1 MLPQFVHLPLRRAS
15 LRRAPRLHLRSI
27 VTSSIEPSLDAR
39 IERPETF
46 VLTESSLYSNST
58 NTNTSWREAFE
69 SFYPKQGLHFSSI
82 DMLRSA
88 DESTTQKIT
97 SVKSLEQILASDVSH
112 LATSIGIGAAHTVLI
127 ARGPIQCLAA
137 QYFLE
142 SLPLAG
148 LVLVDP
154 LLLPDDGRVKKH
166 SATSSEEVVDNR
178 WESSLQDFMSLLDG
192 NAPNMYKHAGKI
204 VGDSAT
210 HPLFL
215 GDRTATATN
224 TIPTQLSES
233 KSTLLDIE
241 LSLLNSIARNKHRQQ
256 LLLEPGIV
264 PMLIFYSSGVNN
276 DYEDYYRICAER
288 TATFHTCAGS
298 SDYFDQVSV
307 AKIPTIRGG
316 SGDDLDHLMKQIYEW
331 YDDVVA

>member
-88 DESTTQKIT
+88 DEST
-97 SVKSLEQILASDVSH
+97 
-112 LATSIGIGAAHTVLI
+112 
-127 ARGPIQCLAA
+127 
-137 QYFLE
+137 
-142 SLPLAG
+142 LAG

>member
-39 IERPETF
+39 MERPQTF

-58 NTNTSWREAFE
+58 GTNTSWREAFE

-88 DESTTQKIT
+88 DESTTQIT
-97 SVKSLEQILASDVSH
+97 SVKSLEQILASDLSH

-148 LVLVDP
+148 IVLVDP
-154 LLLPDDGRVKKH
+154 LLLPDDGRVKKQ
-166 SATSSEEVVDNR
+166 SATSSGVVDNR

-192 NAPNMYKHAGKI
+192 AAPNMYKNAGKI

-210 HPLFL
+210 HPL
-215 GDRTATATN
+215 
-224 TIPTQLSES
+224 
-233 KSTLLDIE
+233 LL
-241 LSLLNSIARNKHRQQ
+241 
-256 LLLEPGIV
+256 
-264 PMLIFYSSGVNN
+264 
-276 DYEDYYRICAER
+276 
-288 TATFHTCAGS
+288 
-298 SDYFDQVSV
+298 
-307 AKIPTIRGG
+307 
-316 SGDDLDHLMKQIYEW
+316 
-331 YDDVVA
+331 